1 MKTTIT
7 LLILTCISLTG
18 FGQVYK
24 PFPTS
29 NAMWRENSGGFQCSC
44 CSDFQY
50 TITGDTVINTFTYH
64 KLQKTGVKYLE
75 DWIGNCTSNIAYGI
89 NQYAGCFRNDSSNK
103 LVYFIFP
110 LTSIDTVLYDFNLS
124 IGDTVPPSPLND
136 NGNIVNIVTDI
147 DSVYLGGVYRKRFQ
161 LDSCT
166 FPQQLYYIEGIGS
179 TFGLLSPTGCPFE
192 EIYNLLCYTE
202 NSLTV
207 FPNNTTTCSIVTSV
221 NETTQINN
229 KFSIFPNPTTGTL
242 FITTELQSYD
252 ISIFN
257 STGQLIQK
265 RKIISNSIL
274 LDISDLPTGL
284 FLIHFSENNKE
295 LYKQTIVRQ

>member
-1 MKTTIT
+1 MKATIT
-7 LLILTCISLTG
+7 LFLLTCISLTG
-18 FGQVYK
+18 FGQAYQ

-50 TITGDTVINTFTYH
+50 SITGDTVINTLTYH

-75 DWIGNCTSNIAYGI
+75 DLIGNCTSNIAYGI
-89 NQYAGCFRNDSSNK
+89 NQYAGCFRNDSTNK

-110 LTSIDTVLYDFNLS
+110 FTSTDTVLYDFNLS

-136 NGNIVNIVTDI
+136 NGNFINVVTDI
-147 DSVYLGGVYRKRFQ
+147 DSVFLGGVYRKRFK
-161 LDSCT
+161 LDSCW
-166 FPQQLYYIEGIGS
+166 QQLYYIEGIGS
-179 TFGLLSPTGCPFE
+179 TYGLLSPTMCPFE
-192 EIYNLLCYTE
+192 AMYNLQCFTK
-202 NSLTV
+202 NALTV
-207 FPNNTTTCSIVTSV
+207 YPNSTTTCSIVTSI
-221 NETTQINN
+221 NESIQINR
-229 KFSIFPNPTTGTL
+229 FSIFPNPTTGTL

-257 STGQLIQK
+257 STGQLIK
-265 RKIISNSIL
+265 RKNFNSNSTL

-284 FLIHFSENNKE
+284 FLIQISKNNEE
-295 LYKQTIVRQ
+295 LYKQTIIRQ